1 MYSYCYVYVL
11 LLLCMIR
18 CFSVYYLCVNVYCTT
33 ATGWLPNCG
42 EQIYQYQ
49 YQYQIATHSADI
61 IRSTNM
67 KLHTCYVIAS
77 IITAA
82 ATQETPLLTENVA
95 A

>member
-11 LLLCMIR
+11 LLLRMFR
-18 CFSVYYLCVNVYCTT
+18 CCSVYYLCVNVYCTT

-49 YQYQIATHSADI
+49 YQIATHSADI
-61 IRSTNM
+61 IRSMNM
-67 KLHTCYVIAS
+67 NLHWCYVIAS
-77 IITAA
+77 IITAV